1 MGWRDAQHSIGQRMG
16 LSVRLGVAFG
26 LILFLCLVN
35 GGVGLLGVR
44 AMQVDN
50 QALSQTWLPAD
61 RYLGVLRDAMQE
73 ARVWELK
80 HVQAADASYMAEYE
94 DKMKDNLLRLDRARQ
109 AYAQVVAGTEQ
120 AGSPA
125 AIDKPWQAYA
135 EHVQRMVKL
144 GHEHKQDDARDIS
157 DGAGKDLSEAALA
170 DLDKVAEANFRIS
183 REVSQQ
189 STRRTQQVMA
199 LTAGGLVLALVL
211 GVVLTS
217 WVLRSVRRELG
228 GEPREAMA
236 LVQSVAEGNLHTRV
250 PVQPGDEHSLMANL
264 ARMQTALRGLVSSVR
279 EVSEGVSTASAE
291 IAHGNA
297 DLSARTEQQAS
308 AIQQTA
314 ASMDQLTQTVAQN
327 ADNAREASVMASEAS
342 SVATRGG
349 QAVQQVVST
358 MRSIHEGSRRISEIT
373 GVIDGIAFQ
382 TNILALNAAVEAAR
396 AGEQGRG
403 FAVVASE
410 VRSLAQR
417 SATAAKEIKSLITA
431 STEQV
436 QAGTAQVDEA
446 GETMAAVVKAIA
458 HVTAVVNEISQAS
471 QQQTEGLRQVS
482 EAVSHMDQA
491 TQQNA
496 ALVEESAAAAESL
509 NQQARS
515 MVQAV
520 SSFHV

>member
-1 MGWRDAQHSIGQRMG
+1 MGWRDAQTSMRQRMG
-16 LSVRLGVAFG
+16 LSVRLGGAFS

-35 GGVGLLGVR
+35 GAVGLLGVR
-44 AMQVDN
+44 ALQADN
-50 QALSQTWLPAD
+50 EALSQVWLPAD
-61 RYLGVLRDAMQE
+61 REVGLLRDAVQH
-73 ARVWELK
+73 ARTWEVK
-80 HVQAADASYMAEYE
+80 HVQAADESYMAEYE
-94 DKMKDNLLRLDRARQ
+94 DKMKDNQQALNRHLQ
-109 AYAQVVAGTEQ
+109 AYEKAVSGTTQ
-120 AGSPA
+120 ANTHGALAKS
-125 AIDKPWQAYA
+125 WQAYDA
-135 EHVQRMVKL
+135 HVQRMVKL
-144 GHEHKQDDARDIS
+144 SHEGKQDDAREIS
-157 DGAGKDLSEAALA
+157 DGAGKDLHDGVLAA
-170 DLDKVAEANFRIS
+170 LDKVAEANFQIS
-183 REVSQQ
+183 RQVSQQ
-189 STRRTQQVMA
+189 STRRTQQVML
-199 LTAGGLVLALVL
+199 LTAGGLALALVL
-211 GVVLTS
+211 GVVLTA
-217 WVLRSVRRELG
+217 WVLRSVKRELG
-228 GEPREAMA
+228 GEPRVAME

-279 EVSEGVSTASAE
+279 EVSESVSTASAE

-297 DLSARTEQQAS
+297 DLSSRTEQQAS

-342 SVATRGG
+342 SVASRGG

-496 ALVEESAAAAESL
+496 ALVEQSAAAAESL
-509 NQQARS
+509 NQQARH